1 MTRHLDDWIAAL
13 AATPADRPLDALEAE
28 VGHDIAARRR
38 EARTVKALAPLRIA
52 TVGLALAMGVTAGG
66 AAAMAAIRTP
76 HPAGPFAAATQLA
89 PSTLL
94 EGVG

>member
-1 MTRHLDDWIAAL
+1 MNDTLDDWVDAL
-13 AATPADRPLDALEAE
+13 AAAPADRALDGLEAE
-28 VGHDIAARRR
+28 IGRTIAARRR
-38 EARTVKALAPLRIA
+38 EARAVKALAPVRIA
-52 TVGLALAMGVTAGG
+52 TVGLALALGVTAGG

-94 EGVG
+94 EGIG